1 MARKVEMQSIGTP
14 AVLKTV
20 ETDVGSPGAG
30 QVRLVQDA
38 IGINY
43 VNVMVRTGL
52 FPMRLPTTL
61 GFEAAGVIDAV
72 GPGVTGF
79 ERGERAAYFFVEG
92 AYATASLKP
101 AENLVR
107 LPYDIS
113 NEVAATFLAKGL
125 TAWMGLYALHRITA
139 GDVILLLGASGSVG
153 SILSRWARALG
164 ATVIGVAGTAEKL
177 TNVEAGATH
186 AFLAS
191 TPELSTK
198 IRRAC
203 SQVSKWSMILSGKR
217 PFYWAL
223 PPCAMA
229 A

>member
-14 AVLKTV
+14 AVLKIV

-43 VNVMVRTGL
+43 VDVMVRTGL
-52 FPMRLPTTL
+52 FPMRLPATL

-72 GPGVTGF
+72 GPGVTGL
-79 ERGERAAYFFVEG
+79 ERGARAAYFFVEG

-139 GDVILLLGASGSVG
+139 GDVILVLGASGSVG
-153 SILSRWARALG
+153 SILSRWAMLV
-164 ATVIGVAGTAEKL
+164 TDGTYDY
-177 TNVEAGATH
+177 T
-186 AFLAS
+186 S
-191 TPELSTK
+191 T
-198 IRRAC
+198 
-203 SQVSKWSMILSGKR
+203 
-217 PFYWAL
+217 
-223 PPCAMA
+223 
-229 A
+229 